1 MLHALTDC
9 PKNCNRHVMNCL
21 LNFDASKILS
31 FDLSGQASGTSSR
44 TAGGWRACCNIPG
57 YQEQVPDPHGFYKTS
72 AGGNLVR
79 TCQIDISNLKPLK
92 MYA

>member
-9 PKNCNRHVMNCL
+9 PKNCNRYVMNCL

-44 TAGGWRACCNIPG
+44 TAGGWRLFQNARRWKFSSHMS
-57 YQEQVPDPHGFYKTS
+57 D
-72 AGGNLVR
+72 
-79 TCQIDISNLKPLK
+79 
-92 MYA
+92 